1 VSAKVRELGATV
13 TKWTIGLGIATA
25 AIALVLVPGCA
36 SRPAESIPPAA
47 VTSAVDCLQDGQA
60 EPEAGTVPEG
70 FDPVEVYRC
79 NPHATLEDAEGR
91 WSAVEIEHLTG
102 DLGPLLQA
110 LAEPDD
116 APNGNPCMAM
126 AELVR
131 PLWLVDALGR
141 AVQVHYPRT
150 SCGFTKPAV
159 HAALDHL
166 TVEVTRAEKV
176 KLVEPRT
183 ADAG

>member
-1 VSAKVRELGATV
+1 M

-25 AIALVLVPGCA
+25 GIALVLVTGCA
-36 SRPAESIPPAA
+36 SQPAEPIPPAEVTAA
-47 VTSAVDCLQDGQA
+47 VHCLPDGPA
-60 EPEAGTVPEG
+60 EPEAGSVPEG
-70 FDPVEVYRC
+70 FDPVAVYRC

-102 DLGPLLQA
+102 DLGSLLKA
-110 LAEPDD
+110 LAQPDD

-131 PLWLVDALGR
+131 PLWLADASGR
-141 AVQVHYPRT
+141 AIHVHYPRT

-166 TVEVTRAEKV
+166 TVVDTRVEKV

-183 ADAG
+183 AEDAG

>member
-1 VSAKVRELGATV
+1 MRQSAKSLVIAATV
-13 TKWTIGLGIATA
+13 MALGLAT
-25 AIALVLVPGCA
+25 GCA
-36 SRPAESIPPAA
+36 SQPAKPIPPAEVTAA
-47 VTSAVDCLQDGQA
+47 VHCLSDGQT
-60 EPEAGTVPEG
+60 EPEAGSVPKG
-70 FDPVEVYRC
+70 FDPVAVYRC

-102 DLGPLLQA
+102 DLMPLLQA

-131 PLWLVDALGR
+131 PLWLVDAAGR
-141 AVQVHYPRT
+141 AIHVHYPRT

-166 TVEVTRAEKV
+166 TVADTRTEKAQ
-176 KLVEPRT
+176 LVEPRNQ
-183 ADAG
+183 